1 MGVLALL
8 SLLALAPSWAWAL
21 GTPPPKRTSS
31 AFLPKRVRPISAP
44 AEVEELIF
52 CNQPERLTIR
62 GAYADASLTGGKSY
76 RIFFHYRN
84 LSGKTA
90 PLIVAFQGSAGKK
103 LTMNVRKG
111 IADPTNDPPNAG
123 RQAAARYLRAANHVV
138 TGGGGVRFPLTLRPY
153 EVASGVLT
161 VRADQDVRLR
171 IYFGDNKRVVMGAR
185 VVRVPAPR
193 SEILIALTKGDGPR
207 YYRIGA
213 PEIPASAGGDRDG
226 AYGHVYVFR
235 VTAPQGSRVR
245 VTFSP
250 RGGQSGLVATIGGTV
265 IQSDILRAE
274 ALGVLAESV
283 VGEGGLVIITLPF
296 GGVFYP
302 VEIAFHLL

>member
-1 MGVLALL
+1 
-8 SLLALAPSWAWAL
+8 
-21 GTPPPKRTSS
+21 
-31 AFLPKRVRPISAP
+31 
-44 AEVEELIF
+44 
-52 CNQPERLTIR
+52 LTIR
-62 GAYADASLTGGKSY
+62 GAYADALLTGGKSY

-84 LSGKTA
+84 LSGKTG
-90 PLIVAFQGSAGKK
+90 PLIVAFQGSAGKR

-123 RQAAARYLRAANHVV
+123 RQAAARYLRAVNQIV
-138 TGGGGVRFPLTLRPY
+138 TGNGGARFPMTLRPY

-171 IYFGDNKRVVMGAR
+171 IYFGDNSRLVSGAR
-185 VVRVPAPR
+185 IVRVPMPR
-193 SEILIALTKGDGPR
+193 SEILVALTKGEGPH

-213 PEIPASAGGDRDG
+213 PELSSNDRDG
-226 AYGHVYVFR
+226 AYGHVYAFR
-235 VTAPQGSRVR
+235 VTAPEGSRVR

-250 RGGQSGLVATIGGTV
+250 RGGQSGLVANIGGAV

-274 ALGVLAESV
+274 ALGVFAESV
-283 VGEGGLVIITLPF
+283 VGKDGLVIITLPF

>member
-1 MGVLALL
+1 MGALPRPRKGFRPL
-8 SLLALAPSWAWAL
+8 PFRSPKPELRTPSARF
-21 GTPPPKRTSS
+21 P
-31 AFLPKRVRPISAP
+31 LPSEAD
-44 AEVEELIF
+44 ELIF

-62 GAYADASLTGGKSY
+62 GAYADALLTGGKSY
-76 RIFFHYRN
+76 RVFFHYRN
-84 LSGKTA
+84 LSGKTG
-90 PLIVAFQGSAGKK
+90 PLVIAFQGSAGKK

-123 RQAAARYLRAANHVV
+123 RQAAARYLRAGNQVV
-138 TGGGGVRFPLTLRPY
+138 TGNGGARFPLTLRPY

-161 VRADQDVRLR
+161 VRANQDVRLR
-171 IYFGDNKRVVMGAR
+171 IYFGANSGDSKRVVMGAR

-193 SEILIALTKGDGPR
+193 SEILVALTKGEGPR
-207 YYRIGA
+207 YYRIGE
-213 PEIPASAGGDRDG
+213 PELASLSSNGRDG
-226 AYGHVYVFR
+226 AYGHVYAFH
-235 VTAPQGSRVR
+235 VTAPEGSRVR

-250 RGGQSGLVATIGGTV
+250 RGGQSGLVANIGGVV

-274 ALGVLAESV
+274 AMGVFAESV
-283 VGEGGLVIITLPF
+283 VGKDGLVIITLPF